1 MVKMKCTLKAR
12 FLEDSLRC
20 PISANAGF
28 AVCELQRQWPCS
40 PAPHSTTLAPGLR
53 GRLHPVCSLIRVLPC
68 RFLFFSEYGVHFG
81 YLIINFYT
89 LITFL
94 DHMSAK

>member
-20 PISANAGF
+20 RIPANAGF
-28 AVCELQRQWPCS
+28 AVCELQRQWLCS
-40 PAPHSTTLAPGLR
+40 PAPHSTTLAPRLQ
-53 GRLHPVCSLIRVLPC
+53 GRPHPVCSLRVLPC

-81 YLIINFYT
+81 YLFSNFYT